1 MGYLLLEY
9 VLLVDEIDVVEHGL
23 VVDRGQSRDDL
34 HEEVEMGVGLLVV
47 VVQYLEDVPV
57 QIECVFEVSY
67 LVLQLV
73 VLLSQKM
80 LLHY

>member
-34 HEEVEMGVGLLVV
+34 HEEVEMRVGLLVV
-47 VVQYLEDVPV
+47 VVQYL
-57 QIECVFEVSY
+57 
-67 LVLQLV
+67 
-73 VLLSQKM
+73 
-80 LLHY
+80 

>member
-23 VVDRGQSRDDL
+23 VVDRGQSCDDL

>member
-57 QIECVFEVSY
+57 QVECVFEVSY